1 MASLPAAENVDAD
14 LPEDAP
20 TIAVTRGEVLLDGQR
35 VDDTRAFDGNTTL
48 RAMDGEFA
56 ALKARREAWKASHPG
71 ERLPGVVLF
80 RLEAGL
86 PVAVVKSVFQ
96 TAAFAAYPNASFL
109 VRVEG
114 SDRVGHML
122 ADAHVPTP
130 PGYPKPPGDAARRLD
145 VAMETDRFVLT
156 WRAGD
161 VVESTGTAPR
171 REVVTRD
178 AFGEVVRYPDLAG
191 AITEAWKARGAHR
204 DEGDKALDRLGIH
217 VDDRAPFQLL
227 VAMLDAANAPKRD
240 LALAGQRVRVPV
252 FNVTLYVR

>member
-1 MASLPAAENVDAD
+1 LPVAENVDVD
-14 LPEDAP
+14 LPEGAP

-35 VDDTRAFDGNTTL
+35 VDDTRAFEGNTTL
-48 RAMDGEFA
+48 HTMDGEFA
-56 ALKARREAWKASHPG
+56 ALKAQREAWKVSHPG
-71 ERLPGVVLF
+71 ERLPGVVLLRF
-80 RLEAGL
+80 EASL

-109 VRVEG
+109 VRIAG
-114 SDRVGHML
+114 SDRVGHVV
-122 ADAHVPTP
+122 ADAHVPAP
-130 PGYPKPPGDAARRLD
+130 PEYMKPPADAARRLD
-145 VAMETDRFVLT
+145 VAMEAGRFVLT

-161 VVESTGTAPR
+161 AVESTSTAPR

-191 AITEAWKARGAHR
+191 AITVAWKARGAHR
-204 DEGDKALDRLGIH
+204 DEGDRALDQLGIH

-240 LALAGQRVRVPV
+240 IALAGQRVRVPV